1 MLRRSL
7 SPATHSA
14 DQDVNG
20 NGIGSESRS
29 EPSQLINTS
38 AYLCVGIMS
47 HGLGCIQRQ
56 MLRIL
61 RRRRSVIDIIGR
73 CSR

>member
-20 NGIGSESRS
+20 KRITLRAFSV
-29 EPSQLINTS
+29 NTS

-73 CSR
+73 CCR